1 MTAILLQNPR
11 LWRKMNLLAVVALLG
26 LPGFVTPAEAP
37 HADGK
42 LDAAQLAKRIDQ
54 AINKRLQAE
63 KIKPSPLADDAEFL
77 RRAYLDL
84 IGVIPPADKAAAFLD
99 SKDPAKR
106 AKLIDE
112 LLANPRFGRHLADIW
127 KGYLVP
133 RTSDNRQLKAEPL
146 LRWLEESF
154 NKNKP
159 WDQFVTELLTASGTQ
174 EESGAVTFFLANP
187 TPDKVTDAVS
197 RLFLGVQLQ
206 CAQCHNHPFTKW
218 KQTEYWGM
226 AAFFTKVKVDRVKKA
241 AKEAVSPSVS
251 ENSKGRRAKLPVSA
265 KLVPAKFL
273 LGEEPKLDRSAPYR
287 PVLAQWVTSPQNRF
301 FARAIANRLWAQF
314 FGRGIVDP
322 VDEMHDG
329 NPPSNPELLQE
340 LTGQFTANHFD
351 VKYLI
356 RAICNS
362 QAYQRSSKPNDKD
375 DTGANFFAHMAIK
388 VNSPEQ
394 LFDSLVAVVGAPGQQ
409 AAARKR
415 KAVNQGKKG
424 PAANPRNAFVNFFTI
439 EDGSD
444 PTQYQAGIPQVLR
457 LMNAPQLS
465 GGGALLERLLKSSR
479 SPAQLIE
486 RLYLTT
492 LSRRP
497 SHAESQRLTQYVH
510 AHGAEPRKAYH
521 DILWALLNSSEF
533 ALNH

>member
-1 MTAILLQNPR
+1 MISLIWP
-11 LWRKMNLLAVVALLG
+11 KKKLLAALAMLC
-26 LPGFVTPAEAP
+26 LPEISIPAEAP
-37 HADGK
+37 RAAVK
-42 LDAAQLAKRIDQ
+42 LDAAQLAQHIDR
-54 AINKRLQAE
+54 AINTRLQAE
-63 KIKPSPLADDAEFL
+63 KIKPSPRADDAEFL
-77 RRAYLDL
+77 RRVYLDL
-84 IGVIPPADKAAAFLD
+84 LGAIPPADKAMAFLD

-112 LLANPRFGRHLADIW
+112 LLADPRYGRHLADIW

-133 RTSDNRQLKAEPL
+133 RTSDNRQLQGEPL
-146 LRWLEESF
+146 LRWLGESF
-154 NKNKP
+154 NSDKP
-159 WDQFVTELLTASGTQ
+159 WDQFVTELITATGTQ
-174 EESGAVTFFLANP
+174 EENGAVTFFLANP

-241 AKEAVSPSVS
+241 AKQPSPPAVS
-251 ENSKGRRAKLPVSA
+251 ENGKGRAKLPVSA
-265 KLVPAKFL
+265 KIVPAKFL
-273 LGEEPKLDRSAPYR
+273 QGEEPKLNRSAPYR
-287 PVLAQWVTSPQNRF
+287 PVLAQWVTSPENPF
-301 FARAIANRLWAQF
+301 FARAMANRLWAQL

-322 VDEMHDG
+322 VDDMHDG
-329 NPPSNPELLQE
+329 NPPSHPDLLQE
-340 LTGQFTANHFD
+340 LAGQFAANHFD

-362 QAYQRSSKPNDKD
+362 QTYQRSSKPNDKD
-375 DTGANFFAHMAIK
+375 DTGANLFAHMAIK

-394 LFDSLVAVVGAPGQQ
+394 LYDSLVAVLGVPGQQ
-409 AAARKR
+409 AAARSR
-415 KAVNQGKKG
+415 KGANQAKKA
-424 PAANPRNAFVNFFTI
+424 PNVNPRNAFVNFFMN

-444 PTQYQAGIPQVLR
+444 PTQYQAGIPQALR

-465 GGGALLERLLKSSR
+465 GGGALLQQISKSSR
-479 SPAQLIE
+479 SPAQAIE

-497 SHAESQRLTQYVH
+497 TQAESQHMTQYIRTH
-510 AHGAEPRKAYH
+510 RGEPGKAYR